1 MTRLPKIASFT
12 SFCLTALLVVHL
24 PKAVFSKSKAATH
37 DKGEI
42 TIDKKVMERIIEQ
55 KTSEAIKKLEKQF
68 KSTFSAYTSTNDK
81 SRKHQAL
88 KKLEA
93 LVNVVKRESKESLEN
108 AIKGYEFDVNRLSGK
123 ETGRILVSSY
133 IRSKRQSWGACQP
146 VCQHR
151 CLPTCDLLCCI
162 TTPFIVP
169 KKTVKILEKQLA
181 KASLKKRSKISRKH
195 LKKGHVCEVKCQKTC
210 LPSCKFS
217 CCITSKKLVKH

>member
-42 TIDKKVMERIIEQ
+42 TMDKK
-55 KTSEAIKKLEKQF
+55 
-68 KSTFSAYTSTNDK
+68 
-81 SRKHQAL
+81 
-88 KKLEA
+88 A

-123 ETGRILVSSY
+123 ETRRILVSSN
-133 IRSKRQSWGACQP
+133 IRNKRQSWGACQP
-146 VCQHR
+146 VCQHK

-181 KASLKKRSKISRKH
+181 KANLKKKSKISRKHVH
-195 LKKGHVCEVKCQKTC
+195 LKKGHVCEVNCQKAC